1 MSHFINSNKCELCW
15 RVRRRESEVPGR
27 PCRVSARSSR
37 THNLHDVRE
46 WTSEFSVQQ
55 HRCGNELA
63 NAVSQHQATVR
74 QHAAPGSRL
83 RTFAFYAA
91 AGARWR
97 EKTNHVCVLC
107 MPRACVVYR
116 STHRELCGK
125 HCSRSMYVGIFIFC
139 MRMDSVELLKCVFG
153 LSFIFNFHWHLF
165 ESPNGVDSVGRY
177 RWHSLCVSSR
187 SRQPN

>member
-1 MSHFINSNKCELCW
+1 MDERIFGAATPMWQWAGK
-15 RVRRRESEVPGR
+15 
-27 PCRVSARSSR
+27 
-37 THNLHDVRE
+37 
-46 WTSEFSVQQ
+46 
-55 HRCGNELA
+55 RCFPASGY
-63 NAVSQHQATVR
+63 SQAACSTR
-74 QHAAPGSRL
+74 QS
-83 RTFAFYAA
+83 TQ
-91 AGARWR
+91 
-97 EKTNHVCVLC
+97 NICVLCCCCRPVARENKPCMC

-153 LSFIFNFHWHLF
+153 LFFIFNFHWHLF